1 MYTQKEPKF
10 ALDKNG
16 ENLEEF
22 KKISKILTNFCR
34 KSEFSPFWKQHW
46 LNHVN
51 YEAQD
56 LTTELY

>member
-10 ALDKNG
+10 VLDKNG
-16 ENLEEF
+16 ENLEEI
-22 KKISKILTNFCR
+22 KKISKFLNKCCR